1 MERPRSGPGAGNTG
15 CGAGPTHN
23 SYEGADDGQEYP
35 GTQPRRQGDP
45 QFRREDHTADV
56 RGPCPFYPHSRVTA
70 VVRSLFRTTTADA
83 QPTNAEP
90 VDYCQCGRGPVI
102 GVFGLRVGGSNDRLA
117 FFPLG
122 SVYASLPEVA
132 ADLCCLDCVTDAVA
146 DLASGKTNAE
156 LQELARQRREMAAT
170 GGER

>member
-1 MERPRSGPGAGNTG
+1 MS
-15 CGAGPTHN
+15 
-23 SYEGADDGQEYP
+23 
-35 GTQPRRQGDP
+35 
-45 QFRREDHTADV
+45 
-56 RGPCPFYPHSRVTA
+56 A
-70 VVRSLFRTTTADA
+70 VVRNLFRTATTDA
-83 QPTNAEP
+83 PSSQAEP
-90 VDYCQCGRGPVI
+90 LDCCQCGRGPVI

-132 ADLCCLDCVTDAVA
+132 DELCCLDCVTDAVA

-156 LQELARQRREMAAT
+156 LQEMARQRRQMMSA